1 MSSGFCVEG
10 RYKFNNINF
19 KFVFK
24 AVMIILS
31 ADQVKYVTKPL
42 THAENNVWK
51 IKIVMDPNKLVTQ

>member
-1 MSSGFCVEG
+1 MLRVD
-10 RYKFNNINF
+10 INSITSILSLN
-19 KFVFK
+19 FVFK

-42 THAENNVWK
+42 THAKNNVWK